1 MMKGIVTRTDG
12 RTTTWLRTWALPG
25 NVGAAEHNLP
35 MTTAEGTAGAA
46 ALLAFL
52 DAQRECVL
60 AIVDGLD
67 EDLLM
72 TPALPSGWTPLG
84 LIEHLGHAE
93 RHWFQEVALGS
104 AAPRAWPED
113 HPGNEEDEDAPYT
126 TSRPPEVVFAFYRD
140 QIGRA
145 NAVVAT
151 TPRSARPVGRHN
163 REGTERSADHHAA
176 HDRGDGPARGAPGRR
191 PRAARRAD
199 RPGPPVVPAQAVS
212 AAAGCPSP
220 SWTSP

>member
-1 MMKGIVTRTDG
+1 V
-12 RTTTWLRTWALPG
+12 
-25 NVGAAEHNLP
+25 EQNLL
-35 MTTAEGTAGAA
+35 MTTAEGTADAD

-67 EDLLM
+67 EDLLT
-72 TPALPSGWTPLG
+72 TPVLPSGWTPLG
-84 LIEHLGHAE
+84 MIEHLGHAE

-104 AAPRAWPED
+104 AAPLPWPED
-113 HPGNEEDEDAPYT
+113 LPGNEEDEDAPYT

-151 TPRSARPVGRHN
+151 TPLSARPVGRHN
-163 REGTERSADHHAA
+163 REGTEHVTDLRTIMLHMIEETARHAG
-176 HDRGDGPARGAPGRR
+176 HLD
-191 PRAARRAD
+191 AARELLDGRTGL
-199 RPGPPVVPAQAVS
+199 GPR
-212 AAAGCPSP
+212 
-220 SWTSP
+220 